1 MMSIL
6 IPVKDGKRNY
16 PPHIK
21 AKVQEIPG
29 HFAIEEKLS
38 IKVPY
43 SLHTEDS
50 HSTRTRKKIK
60 TTFSSKIVTDFKHI
74 ASAQRNGIPQLWY
87 NVEWAKEFFEF
98 INWLVGSNKPPEVL
112 EIHPPFNDYC
122 KSFVDFLDIFKVF
135 YKKFNDRYP
144 ETTVV
149 IENRCG
155 TNYKGGKFL
164 LSKCSDILEFAGI
177 LYNNSDIGLKIVL
190 DYPQIFST
198 IIEEDNKISMGN
210 LEGAVEKI
218 KVFNQELKKH
228 SEVIGGL
235 HMWGKRKNKNG
246 EWNPHAGNFDTF
258 FSNGKELEELDDK
271 EKKKVLKLKHDF
283 LKSVF
288 DTFFDDIPRY
298 FVPEVYLGSQND
310 LHSIVAD
317 MEKEGFIF
325 PCCMLKIIKQKF
337 DDYFGIWNILFPENK
352 LENRESGSI
361 KTTGWEIRFCFGEKD
376 GKEYMDCYCM
386 HRMTNDRHTRIYED
400 GTVEDLHAFPFGYIY
415 NPNDPEDKKKSEE
428 KYKKEIEKVKK
439 LLCEKG
445 FYPFD

>member
-1 MMSIL
+1 ML

-21 AKVQEIPG
+21 AEVQEIPG
-29 HFAIEEKLS
+29 HFAIEEKLH

-60 TTFSSKIVTDFKHI
+60 ITFSSKIVTDFKHI
-74 ASAQRNGIPQLWY
+74 ALAQRNGISQLWCD
-87 NVEWAKEFFEF
+87 VVWAKEFFEF

-122 KSFVDFLDIFKVF
+122 TSFEQFLDIFNVF
-135 YKKFNDRYP
+135 YKEFNDRYP

-155 TNYKGGKFL
+155 TKNKGGRFL
-164 LSKCSDILEFAGI
+164 LSKCDDILEFADI

-190 DYPQIFST
+190 DYPQIFSA
-198 IIEEDNKISMGN
+198 IIEEDNKISMDN

-218 KVFNQELKKH
+218 KSFNQKLKKYRK
-228 SEVIGGL
+228 VIGGL

-246 EWNPHAGNFDTF
+246 KWNPHAGNFDTF
-258 FSNGKELEELDDK
+258 FSNNDQ
-271 EKKKVLKLKHDF
+271 LKYDF

-288 DTFFDDIPRY
+288 DTFNDDIPRY

-317 MEKEGFIF
+317 MEQAGFIF
-325 PCCMLKIIKQKF
+325 ISQGYSNCKLRMIKETFDKYWSVWGII
-337 DDYFGIWNILFPENK
+337 FPIKN
-352 LENRESGSI
+352 LESRESGSI
-361 KTTGWEIRFCFGEKD
+361 KTAGWEISFHFGK
-376 GKEYMDCYCM
+376 KENMEYLDCYCS
-386 HRMTNDRHTRIYED
+386 HRMTNERHYRYYED
-400 GTVEDLHAFPFGYIY
+400 GKVE
-415 NPNDPEDKKKSEE
+415 
-428 KYKKEIEKVKK
+428 EITDSIHWGK
-439 LLCEKG
+439 
-445 FYPFD
+445 F